1 MRHKVQR
8 RPFARPEKPT
18 HAPRKV
24 SISPGLLYGG
34 FALLLLSNAVTAVGL
49 LMAPDIARL
58 FGTQDATV
66 LSAYEDRI
74 SQLRLEVD
82 RLQSRHYAQAGDIN
96 LQLQELAQQQ
106 EVLVEQ
112 HQYVRQLAEKAAEL
126 GIESNATASASTA
139 RSDTGTDPVLTGSI
153 GAPSNPADAVA
164 AAVANVNQMMQDS
177 RVALSALSDE
187 ATSKTDE
194 IVGTLATI
202 GIKPKLPVDSGS
214 AEGGP
219 LLPPVDT
226 ADSPSLIDDANAVA
240 TALERF
246 AAAKGA
252 AMLAPVHRPIGG
264 VQRISSTFGNR
275 KDPFTG
281 RLAFHS
287 GIDFAAPQG
296 STVLAAGAGIVSFVG
311 QMSGYGNVVEITHG
325 NGLVTRYGH
334 LSAFLVTEGQKV
346 DTGDAIAR
354 VGSTGRSTGPHL
366 HFEVRRTDNAVDPSR
381 YLSVGKVLQKI
392 LAS

>member
-8 RPFARPEKPT
+8 RPFTRPEKPA
-18 HAPRKV
+18 HAHRKV
-24 SISPGLLYGG
+24 SISPALLYGG
-34 FALLLLSNAVTAVGL
+34 FALLLLTNAVTAVGL
-49 LMAPDIARL
+49 MMAPDIARL
-58 FGTQDATV
+58 FGAQDGTV

-126 GIESNATASASTA
+126 GIESDSTAAASTA
-139 RSDTGTDPVLTGSI
+139 PSDAGTDPVLTGSI
-153 GAPSNPADAVA
+153 DTPSSPADAVA
-164 AAVANVNQMMQDS
+164 AAVANVNQMMEDS
-177 RVALSALSDE
+177 RVALSALSDA

-202 GIKPKLPVDSGS
+202 GIKPKLPVDDGS

-252 AMLAPVHRPIGG
+252 AELAPVHRPIRG

-296 STVLAAGAGIVSFVG
+296 STVLAAGSGTVSFVG

-334 LSAFLVTEGQKV
+334 LSAFLVSEGQKV
-346 DTGDAIAR
+346 ETGDAIAR

-366 HFEVRRTDNAVDPSR
+366 HFEVRRTDNAVDPGR
-381 YLSVGKVLQKI
+381 YLTVGTVLQKI